1 MAGSDGQ
8 GRAPPNPL
16 ARPQDAAPG
25 GVGGLTQPRL
35 RPLTQP
41 LTRRPYRQ
49 RPESEWLEI
58 ERLFVNGA
66 TAKALAERFG
76 GCERRIY
83 ERMSKRGL
91 SRRRQKAG
99 PLPVVDQAGREA
111 ALDLSVTTGG
121 EDGAAEAP
129 CRALSEGAS
138 LGEAAAAAA
147 QTAIN
152 KVRALDP
159 ARAYTWARLAGTL
172 ERLARAGG
180 GETAGLGDSPTEAG
194 RRAALDFLRRE
205 GVTTVWWPDAD
216 DDTEPDKTGA
226 SAAPAPHG

>member
-1 MAGSDGQ
+1 MSGSDGQ

-66 TAKALAERFG
+66 TAKAL
-76 GCERRIY
+76 
-83 ERMSKRGL
+83 
-91 SRRRQKAG
+91 
-99 PLPVVDQAGREA
+99 
-111 ALDLSVTTGG
+111 
-121 EDGAAEAP
+121 
-129 CRALSEGAS
+129 
-138 LGEAAAAAA
+138 
-147 QTAIN
+147 
-152 KVRALDP
+152 
-159 ARAYTWARLAGTL
+159 
-172 ERLARAGG
+172 
-180 GETAGLGDSPTEAG
+180 
-194 RRAALDFLRRE
+194 DFLRRE